1 MESCGS
7 QNHAVGSFP
16 TDWPIHANLPRKVGT
31 LHIYGPSR
39 RNRFAGLS
47 GLVAMMMVR
56 TGFARDC
63 WFPLMCRRMRRI
75 GAGESRCGL
84 TAASRCGGLLWAGGA
99 RSRKQWLLVGCGGL
113 RRFRRGGGNLPGESS
128 GPAVSCKNSQR
139 HRWNHAVRK
148 IMPLGVFPRIG
159 RFALI
164 SRGKSGLYT
173 FMARLGVKSRLSR
186 ESCVRIRRIECRNA
200 RYGKVTMERES
211 AVQRSLPSDR

>member
-1 MESCGS
+1 
-7 QNHAVGSFP
+7 
-16 TDWPIHANLPRKVGT
+16 
-31 LHIYGPSR
+31 
-39 RNRFAGLS
+39 
-47 GLVAMMMVR
+47 MMVVR

-75 GAGESRCGL
+75 GAGRSRCGL
-84 TAASRCGGLLWAGGA
+84 TAASR
-99 RSRKQWLLVGCGGL
+99 CGGL

-128 GPAVSCKNSQR
+128 GPAVSCGNSQR

-148 IMPLGVFPRIG
+148 IMPLGVCRQIDAI
-159 RFALI
+159 ALI

-200 RYGKVTMERES
+200 RYGKVTLERES